1 MVIFATRSEMPSF
14 KVKIKFFQV
23 TIKHSQAL
31 VPNKSIVLHRE
42 MLIGHAHS
50 SQFIE
55 WYNFDI
61 TLI

>member
-1 MVIFATRSEMPSF
+1 MFNRWL
-14 KVKIKFFQV
+14 QV

-61 TLI
+61 TLP